1 MANTRIQVKRTST
14 SGRVANTSDVANSTY
29 IAAGEFALN
38 MADGILYSSNGSSI
52 IEIGANN
59 TIMNVTGSATVLGTL
74 NANGGI
80 VAEGTSATLTLATN
94 DASNTGG
101 QRTTRIYGKNFV
113 GNNLITVVFQNS
125 GSATSQ
131 NINWGGGTGLAE
143 PVTAHFWY
151 TNSAAVGTIG
161 TGTARMAL
169 ISNGNL
175 GIGTTVPSTKLDVVG
190 DAKISSTL
198 SVGGI
203 LTQNGISTRVVNYAS
218 GTTLTI
224 NTDTTDVANTY
235 NTEAAGTLTMA
246 IPTGTPTDGQK
257 LLVVIRSTNVQT
269 FSWTIAG
276 ANSFDGSDDLPLPT
290 ATSGSSKYDYLGF
303 IYASATQ
310 RWRLLAK
317 NFGF

>member
-14 SGRVANTSDVANSTY
+14 SGRVANTSDVANSSY
-29 IAAGEFALN
+29 ISAGEFALN
-38 MADGILYSSNGSSI
+38 MADGILYSSNGSTI
-52 IEIGANN
+52 IEVGANN

-113 GNNLITVVFQNS
+113 GNNLITIVFQNS

-175 GIGTTVPSTKLDVVG
+175 GISTTTPSTKLDVVG

-198 SVGGI
+198 SVGGL
-203 LTQNGISTRVVNYAS
+203 LTQNGVDTRVVDYAS
-218 GTTLTI
+218 GSTLTL
-224 NTDTTDVANTY
+224 NCDTTDLANSF
-235 NTEAAGTLTMA
+235 NTAVAGTLTLN
-246 IPTGTPTDGQK
+246 PVTGTARDGQK
-257 LLVVIRSTNVQT
+257 LMLRLRCTNVQT
-269 FSWTIAG
+269 LSWNTTVSGAFAG
-276 ANSFDGSDDLPLPT
+276 SIDLVLPT
-290 ATSGSSKYDYLGF
+290 STSGSSKYDYFGF
-303 IYASATQ
+303 VYSSTAA
-310 RWRLLAK
+310 RWHLIAK